1 METYRLD
8 DIEILREAYKPPKGQ
23 LKVVFLGESRPDPG
37 EGQPRMFYIPHLSSH
52 DNLFRGLMRALYDAG
67 SADLKGNKS
76 YWMERFKTDGFWLL
90 DVVPYPVNRLPPKER
105 KAAIL
110 SSVDFTLSRIKR
122 EPPSHGI
129 IVCHAATYRV
139 IKPRLD
145 LSRIKVLHDTPI
157 PFPLAADTPRFIKTV
172 RESLR
177 NSGISVPFPKQ
188 KPDYKS

>member
-1 METYRLD
+1 MEISRLD
-8 DIEILREAYKPPKGQ
+8 GIETLRETFRPDKGQ
-23 LKVVFLGESRPDPG
+23 LRVVFLGESRPDPG
-37 EGQPRMFYIPHLSSH
+37 GGQPRMFYIPHLSSH

-67 SADLKGNKS
+67 PDDLKGNKS
-76 YWMERFKTDGFWLL
+76 YWMKRFKTDGFWLL
-90 DVVPYPVNRLPPKER
+90 DVVPYPINRLPAQER

-110 SSVDFTLSRIKR
+110 ANIDFTLSRTKR

-145 LSRIKVLHDTPI
+145 LSGIKVLHDKPI
-157 PFPLAADTPRFIKTV
+157 PFPLAADTPRFVRNV

-177 NSGISVPFPKQ
+177 NSGILVPFPKQ
-188 KPDYKS
+188 NPDDK